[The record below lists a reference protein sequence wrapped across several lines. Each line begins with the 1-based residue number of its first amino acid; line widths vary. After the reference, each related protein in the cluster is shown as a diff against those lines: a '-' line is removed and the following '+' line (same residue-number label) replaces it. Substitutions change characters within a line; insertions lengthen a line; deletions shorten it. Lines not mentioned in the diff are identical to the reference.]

1 MRIRLLFSFFLLAT
15 FFIHGQHGISK
26 HLKGK
31 VYGKGKDVVGVVVQN
46 ITLDRAVITDMDGN
60 FSILVRKQDTLVFS
74 AVQFKRKII
83 HVNDDLFKT
92 SFITVPLEEFVNEL
106 KEVVVRPYDLSGD
119 LNQDLDGLQLEKDVS
134 AEALGL
140 PNAHTKIITQSE
152 RKLQEASGM
161 SFKGGGG
168 LGGAGGALTLNPIIN
183 AITGRTKMLKNRVK
197 VDKTY
202 ARTQRVQ
209 EFYVD
214 SLFVMTLKI
223 PAEKVDD
230 FMYFCEVDPTF
241 QSMVDSKDKLKI
253 WDFMVSKSRVYRK
266 NNKID

>member
-1 MRIRLLFSFFLLAT
+1 MSIFFA
-15 FFIHGQHGISK
+15 HGQHGISK
-26 HLKGK
+26 QLRGT
-31 VYGKGKDVVGVVVQN
+31 VYGNGKDVVGVVVQN
-46 ITLDRAVITDMDGN
+46 ITSKKAVITDVDGN
-60 FSILVRKQDTLVFS
+60 FSILVNKNDILVFS
-74 AVQFKRKII
+74 AVQFKRK
-83 HVNDDLFKT
+83 VLPVSEELFNT
-92 SFITVPLEEFVNEL
+92 NFISVPLEEFVNEL
-106 KEVVVRPYDLSGD
+106 KEVVVTPYNLSGH

-161 SFKGGGG
+161 SITGGGG
-168 LGGAGGALTLNPIIN
+168 IGGAGGALTLNPIIN

-209 EFYVD
+209 DFYVD

-230 FMYFCEVDPTF
+230 FMYFCEVDPQF
-241 QSMVDSKDKLKI
+241 QSTVDSKDKLKI
-253 WDFMVSKSRVYRK
+253 WDFMVSKSRAYRK
-266 NNKID
+266 NNGID